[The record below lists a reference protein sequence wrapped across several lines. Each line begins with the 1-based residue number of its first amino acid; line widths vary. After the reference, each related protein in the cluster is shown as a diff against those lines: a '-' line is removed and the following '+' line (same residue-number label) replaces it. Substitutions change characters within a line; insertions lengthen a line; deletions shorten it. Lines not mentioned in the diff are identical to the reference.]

1 MSDLS
6 PPISEENDAESGR
19 SVATGALRRV
29 FKSREKARN
38 RNRLGSRLSSEED
51 SGSESDGQ
59 GHRVTPHTRNTS
71 NHYTLNLPSAS
82 AHSDTPYILLGY
94 AFSQIFC
101 NVIHILFPVTSSS
114 SSTCPWS
121 SSFYTLCCNL
131 Y

>member
-6 PPISEENDAESGR
+6 PPKSEENDAESGR

-59 GHRVTPHTRNTS
+59 GHRVTPHTQNTS
-71 NHYTLNLPSAS
+71 NHYTLNLPSAPVP
-82 AHSDTPYILLGY
+82 HSDTPYILLGY
-94 AFSQIFC
+94 AFC
-101 NVIHILFPVTSSS
+101 YIL
-114 SSTCPWS
+114 
-121 SSFYTLCCNL
+121 
-131 Y
+131 